1 MLKQYNFF
9 AGRLQRSRVKDKI
22 DVLPRPFFTR
32 NVNDTMAQADESWA
46 DKSRADEAWAVRWE
60 FYGDD
65 GVMATEGGGSI
76 GMSREIAAA
85 WKNTDS
91 YKYYVISIEEALAL
105 REKYPCSG
113 GPGWF
118 RQCAN

>member
-1 MLKQYNFF
+1 M
-9 AGRLQRSRVKDKI
+9 RLQWSRVKEKI
-22 DVLPRPFFTR
+22 DVLPRYLFIH
-32 NVNDTMAQADESWA
+32 NMDDTMTRA
-46 DKSRADEAWAVRWE
+46 DKSWADEAWAVRWE

-76 GMSREIAAA
+76 GMSREVAAA

-113 GPGWF
+113 GSGWF